1 VITNFILLTAIALEV
16 TGTMC
21 LTMSQGF
28 AVKRWVGPFV
38 LAYVL
43 SLVLFAVV
51 LRRGLPVG
59 VAYGVWTAAGVALT
73 AILGR
78 LLFSEPLTK
87 LMGGGIVAIMAG
99 VLTVELNSH

>member
-1 VITNFILLTAIALEV
+1 VITNLILVAAIVLEV
-16 TGTMC
+16 AGTMC

-38 LAYVL
+38 VAYVA

-51 LRRGLPVG
+51 LQRGMPVG
-59 VAYGVWTAAGVALT
+59 IAYGVWTAAGVALT

-78 LLFSEPLTK
+78 LLFSEALTK
-87 LMGGGIVAIMAG
+87 LMVGGILAIMAG
-99 VLTVELNSH
+99 VLTVELSSH

>member
-1 VITNFILLTAIALEV
+1 MITNLILLAAIALEV

-38 LAYVL
+38 VTYVL

-51 LRRGLPVG
+51 LQRGMPVG
-59 VAYGVWTAAGVALT
+59 IAYGVWTAAGVALT
-73 AILGR
+73 AMLGR
-78 LLFSEPLTK
+78 LLFSEPLTR

-99 VLTVELNSH
+99 VLTVELSSH